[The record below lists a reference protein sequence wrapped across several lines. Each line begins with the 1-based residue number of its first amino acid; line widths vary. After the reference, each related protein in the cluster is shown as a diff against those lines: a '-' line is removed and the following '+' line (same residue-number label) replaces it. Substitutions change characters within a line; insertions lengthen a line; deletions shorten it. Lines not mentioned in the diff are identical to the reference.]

1 MKEKIIIK
9 NISTALICGCAIV
22 LISNKKTFGLCSK
35 IIEDFDLK
43 DRELQLV
50 SHYDLSQLQFL
61 LKNKYLQ
68 NVLIEESH
76 VKLKYIEQEFSQ
88 CCHGILNI
96 INPIESLGQINL
108 NWLMGLVIERTKTE
122 NLVASGGNTQ
132 LFNLN

>member
-1 MKEKIIIK
+1 M
-9 NISTALICGCAIV
+9 
-22 LISNKKTFGLCSK
+22 
-35 IIEDFDLK
+35 
-43 DRELQLV
+43 

-61 LKNKYLQ
+61 LKNKYLH